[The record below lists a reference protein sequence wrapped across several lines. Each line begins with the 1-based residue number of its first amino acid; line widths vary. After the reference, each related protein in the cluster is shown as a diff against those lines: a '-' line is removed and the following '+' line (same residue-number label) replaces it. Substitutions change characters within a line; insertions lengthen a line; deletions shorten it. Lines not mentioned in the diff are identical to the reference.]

1 MLVVVHHTFDGL
13 NRVAAGQEKGL
24 DLHHNERAVLHLL
37 GVSHAAP
44 DLQLLEREAERRLRD
59 LLGVDE
65 DLHASVVD
73 GLVLSAPAPAVAAAA
88 AAAKPAAAA
97 FSWTAA
103 ATATGTACESA
114 TTALARATS
123 CLHDATA
130 GLRCVLGTLGVCG
143 VGVLFALRQRSPPA
157 KASPRAAV
165 LRRRMDVHHEV
176 DPRIRDDA
184 PAERIDLRA
193 SPTPN
198 SESRLVPMHW
208 Q

>member
-1 MLVVVHHTFDGL
+1 MLVIVHHTFDGL

-73 GLVLSAPAPAVAAAA
+73 GLVLSAPAPVVAAAA

-97 FSWTAA
+97 FAWTAA
-103 ATATGTACESA
+103 ATAASTACEPA
-114 TTALARATS
+114 TAALARATS

-143 VGVLFALRQRSPPA
+143 VGVLFALRQSPPA

-176 DPRIRDDA
+176 DPCIRDDT
-184 PAERIDLRA
+184 PAK
-193 SPTPN
+193 
-198 SESRLVPMHW
+198 
-208 Q
+208 